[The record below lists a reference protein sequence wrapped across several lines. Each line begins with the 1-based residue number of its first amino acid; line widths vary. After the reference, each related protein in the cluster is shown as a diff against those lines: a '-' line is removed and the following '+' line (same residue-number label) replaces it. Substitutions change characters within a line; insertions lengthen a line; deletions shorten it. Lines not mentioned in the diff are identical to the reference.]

1 MVKRVVVSLSAI
13 FKESRRLGLVGSAP
27 TVGVTHKKTNR
38 DNLRAVVP
46 SKTELTAIIAA
57 ATEHGPFWRAF
68 VLTAIFAGLRASELR
83 GLRWTDVDPI
93 NGTIHV
99 AQRADAKGRI
109 GKCKS
114 QAAYRTIPISTEV
127 CEALRI
133 WRLQCPHG
141 ELGLVFPNSRGGVF
155 NYRNLIRRGFE
166 PIQLSARV
174 VARQGDAKY
183 GLHSMRHSCASLWIE
198 SGFNPKK
205 IQALMGHSSI
215 QMTYD
220 TYGHLFVDADADQR
234 AAARVQHALLGQ
246 GGG

>member
-1 MVKRVVVSLSAI
+1 
-13 FKESRRLGLVGSAP
+13 
-27 TVGVTHKKTNR
+27 
-38 DNLRAVVP
+38 
-46 SKTELTAIIAA
+46 
-57 ATEHGPFWRAF
+57 
-68 VLTAIFAGLRASELR
+68 
-83 GLRWTDVDPI
+83 
-93 NGTIHV
+93 
-99 AQRADAKGRI
+99 
-109 GKCKS
+109 
-114 QAAYRTIPISTEV
+114 
-127 CEALRI
+127 LRI